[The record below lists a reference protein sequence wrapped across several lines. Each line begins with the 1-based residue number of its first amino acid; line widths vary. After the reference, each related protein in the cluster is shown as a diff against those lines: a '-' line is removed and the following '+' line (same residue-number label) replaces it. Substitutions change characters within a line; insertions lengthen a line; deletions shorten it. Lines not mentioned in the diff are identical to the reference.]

1 VVKRL
6 VAVIG
11 AVVLTAAMATTWSPA
26 SAAVTD
32 DVVGVWELDEPAGAR
47 VLLDAGPQTLHGT
60 VGESVQR
67 GATVAGATAHVFSTV
82 DPDRSPV
89 DPGRLD
95 VVAHDERMNPGA
107 GDFAVT
113 VRLLTTRP
121 QGNVVQKGQASS
133 IGGYFKVDMDDG
145 RVACLFRG
153 DAGSLHVRSSARI
166 DTGRWT
172 EVRCHRS
179 ATALSLYVDGVL
191 VHRRTGVAGTV
202 ANTWPLTIAGKSSCN
217 QVTVGCDYY
226 SGAIDR
232 VTLTRNG
239 AVVAPPPPTT
249 STIAGPAP
257 TPAPPT
263 TAAPTTTAVPTT
275 TAAPTTTAPVSSAVV
290 K

>member
-1 VVKRL
+1 MKRL
-6 VAVIG
+6 AAVMG
-11 AVVLTAAMATTWSPA
+11 AVVLTAAMATTWSSA
-26 SAAVTD
+26 SAAAPE
-32 DVVGVWELDEPAGAR
+32 DVVAVWELDEPAGAG
-47 VLLDAGPQTLHGT
+47 VLLDAGPQAVHGT
-60 VGESVQR
+60 AGSSVQR
-67 GATVAGATAHVFSTV
+67 GAPVDGATAHVFSTV

-95 VVAHDERMNPGA
+95 VVAHDERLNPGP

-133 IGGYFKVDMDDG
+133 TGGYFKVDMDDG

-191 VHRRTGVAGTV
+191 VHRRAGVAGVV

-249 STIAGPAP
+249 TSTTAGPATTAAP
-257 TPAPPT
+257 SATTPPAAAPPT
-263 TAAPTTTAVPTT
+263 TAATTTTT
-275 TAAPTTTAPVSSAVV
+275 TPVSSAVV

>member
-1 VVKRL
+1 MKRL

-11 AVVLTAAMATTWSPA
+11 AVVLAAALATSWSPA
-26 SAAVTD
+26 SAAAPD
-32 DVVGVWELDEPAGAR
+32 DVVGVWELDEPAGGR
-47 VLLDAGPQTLHGT
+47 VLVDSGPQALHGT
-60 VGESVQR
+60 IGSSVQR
-67 GATVAGATAHVFSTV
+67 GVPVPVAGATAHVFSAV

-95 VVAHDERMNPGA
+95 VVPHDARMNPGP

-113 VRLLTTRP
+113 VRLLTTAP

-133 IGGYFKVDMDDG
+133 AGGYFKIDMDDG
-145 RVACLFRG
+145 RVACLFTG
-153 DAGSLHVRSSARI
+153 DAGTLHVRSSARI

-179 ATALSLYVDGVL
+179 AAALSLYVDGVL
-191 VHRRTGVAGTV
+191 VHHRAGVAGTV
-202 ANTWPLTIAGKSSCN
+202 ANAWPLTIAGKSSCN
-217 QVTVGCDYY
+217 QITVGCDYY

-239 AVVAPPPPTT
+239 ALVAAPPPTSPSTTAAPPTT
-249 STIAGPAP
+249 G
-257 TPAPPT
+257 APPT
-263 TAAPTTTAVPTT
+263 TAAPTTTT
-275 TAAPTTTAPVSSAVV
+275 APTTTVPVQSAVV

>member
-1 VVKRL
+1 MKRL
-6 VAVIG
+6 AAVIG
-11 AVVLTAAMATTWSPA
+11 AVILTAAMATTWSSA
-26 SAAVTD
+26 SAAAPE
-32 DVVGVWELDEPAGAR
+32 DVVGVWELDEPAGTQ
-47 VLLDAGPQTLHGT
+47 VLLDSGPQGLHGT
-60 VGESVQR
+60 IGSSVQR
-67 GATVAGATAHVFSTV
+67 GATVAGAGAHVFSTV

-89 DPGRLD
+89 DLGRLD
-95 VVAHDERMNPGA
+95 VVAHDARMDPGA

-113 VRLLTTRP
+113 VRLLTTAP

-133 IGGYFKVDMDDG
+133 TGGYFKVDMDDG
-145 RVACLFRG
+145 RVACLFTG
-153 DAGSLHVRSSARI
+153 DVGTLHVRSSARI

-191 VHRRTGVAGTV
+191 VHRRTGVAGAV

-217 QVTVGCDYY
+217 QFTVGCDYY

-239 AVVAPPPPTT
+239 AVVAPPPPPST
-249 STIAGPAP
+249 STTAAP
-257 TPAPPT
+257 STSAAPPPT
-263 TAAPTTTAVPTT
+263 TSAPTTTAT
-275 TAAPTTTAPVSSAVV
+275 PTTTAPVSSAVV

>member
-1 VVKRL
+1 MKRL
-6 VAVIG
+6 AAVIG
-11 AVVLTAAMATTWSPA
+11 AVVLTAAVATSWKPA
-26 SAAVTD
+26 SASAPD
-32 DVVGVWELDEPAGAR
+32 DVVGVWELDEPAGAQ
-47 VLLDAGPQTLHGT
+47 VLLDAGPQGLHGT
-60 VGESVQR
+60 IGTSVQR
-67 GATVAGATAHVFSTV
+67 GAAVAGATAHVFSTV

-95 VVAHDERMNPGA
+95 VVAHDERMNPGP

-133 IGGYFKVDMDDG
+133 TGGYFKVDMDDG

-153 DAGSLHVRSSARI
+153 DAGTLHVRSAARI

-191 VHRRTGVAGTV
+191 VHRRVGVAGTV

-239 AVVAPPPPTT
+239 AVGAPPPPSTTSSSTT
-249 STIAGPAP
+249 STTAAP
-257 TPAPPT
+257 VT
-263 TAAPTTTAVPTT
+263 TAAPTTTT
-275 TAAPTTTAPVSSAVV
+275 PVSSAVV

>member
-1 VVKRL
+1 MKRL
-6 VAVIG
+6 GAVIG
-11 AVVLTAAMATTWSPA
+11 AVVLTVALSTTWSAA
-26 SAAVTD
+26 SAAVPD
-32 DVVGVWELDEPAGAR
+32 DVVGVWELDEPAGAQ
-47 VLLDAGPQTLHGT
+47 VLLDAGPQALHGT
-60 VGESVQR
+60 IGSSVQR
-67 GATVAGATAHVFSTV
+67 GASIAGATSHVFSTV

-95 VVAHDERMNPGA
+95 VVAHDPRMNPGP

-133 IGGYFKVDMDDG
+133 AGGYFKVDMDDG
-145 RVACLFRG
+145 RVACLFTG
-153 DAGSLHVRSSARI
+153 DVGTLHVRSSARI

-191 VHRRTGVAGTV
+191 VHRRVGVAGAV

-239 AVVAPPPPTT
+239 AVVAPPPPPTT
-249 STIAGPAP
+249 S
-257 TPAPPT
+257 T
-263 TAAPTTTAVPTT
+263 TAAPTTTT
-275 TAAPTTTAPVSSAVV
+275 TAAPTTTAPRPTTTLPAPTTTVPVSSAVV

>member
-11 AVVLTAAMATTWSPA
+11 AVILTAAMATTWSSA
-26 SAAVTD
+26 SAAAPED
-32 DVVGVWELDEPAGAR
+32 GVGVWELDEPAGTQ
-47 VLLDAGPQTLHGT
+47 VLLDAGPQALHGT
-60 VGESVQR
+60 VGSSVQR
-67 GATVAGATAHVFSTV
+67 GVTVAGSRAHVFSTV

-95 VVAHDERMNPGA
+95 VVAHDTRMNPGP

-113 VRLLTTRP
+113 VRLLTTAP

-133 IGGYFKVDMDDG
+133 AGGYFKVDMDDG
-145 RVACLFRG
+145 RVACLFTG
-153 DAGSLHVRSSARI
+153 DVGTLHVRSSARI

-191 VHRRTGVAGTV
+191 VHRRTGVAGSV

-217 QVTVGCDYY
+217 QFTVGCDYY

-239 AVVAPPPPTT
+239 AIVAPPPPPST
-249 STIAGPAP
+249 STTVAP
-257 TPAPPT
+257 ST
-263 TAAPTTTAVPTT
+263 TAAPPSTTVAPTT
-275 TAAPTTTAPVSSAVV
+275 TRPPTTTTTAPVSSAVV

>member
-1 VVKRL
+1 V
-6 VAVIG
+6 
-11 AVVLTAAMATTWSPA
+11 
-26 SAAVTD
+26 SAAAPD
-32 DVVGVWELDEPAGAR
+32 DVVGVWELDESGGAE
-47 VLLDAGPQTLHGT
+47 VLVDSGPHALHGT
-60 VGESVQR
+60 IGSSVQR
-67 GATVAGATAHVFSTV
+67 GVVVAGATAHAFSTV

-95 VVAHDERMNPGA
+95 VVAHDARLNPGP

-113 VRLLTTRP
+113 VRLLTTAP

-133 IGGYFKVDMDDG
+133 AGGYFKVDMDDG
-145 RVACLFRG
+145 RVACLFTG
-153 DAGSLHVRSSARI
+153 DVGTLHVRSSARI

-191 VHRRTGVAGTV
+191 AHRRTGVAGSV

-217 QVTVGCDYY
+217 QRTVGCDYY

-239 AVVAPPPPTT
+239 AVVGAPTSTTT
-249 STIAGPAP
+249 SSTV
-257 TPAPPT
+257 
-263 TAAPTTTAVPTT
+263 TAAPTTAPTT
-275 TAAPTTTAPVSSAVV
+275 TAAPTTTRPPATTTTVLVSSAVV